1 MSFDN
6 PWTRKSS
13 QLQYENNWIRVR
25 EDQVVRPDGIDGIY
39 GVVEFK
45 NKAIGI
51 VPIDSDGNIHLVGQF
66 RYVLNEYSWE
76 IPEGGC
82 PAEEDPLAAAKRELM
97 EETGLTAKNWSYL
110 GHAHLSNS
118 VSDELAIYY
127 LATDLTHGE
136 AQPDST
142 EKLMHKVVPF
152 AEAVEMVLKNEITD
166 SLSVIAILTH
176 ALMRQ
181 AGQEAFPVS
190 HPDSPSSVV

>member
-1 MSFDN
+1 MSYEN
-6 PWTRKSS
+6 PWTKKSS

-25 EDQVVRPDGIDGIY
+25 EDQVVQPDGNHGIY

-51 VPIDSDGNIHLVGQF
+51 VPIDSNGNIHLVGQF

-82 PAEEDPLAAAKRELM
+82 PEHEDPLAAAKRELL
-97 EETGLTAKNWSYL
+97 EETGLTADDWELL
-110 GHAHLSNS
+110 GRAHLSNS

-127 LATDLTHGE
+127 LATGLTHGE
-136 AQPDST
+136 ACPDST

-152 AEAVEMVLKNEITD
+152 DEAVEMVLRNEITD
-166 SLSVIAILTH
+166 SLSVIAILTYDVVKRRN
-176 ALMRQ
+176 A
-181 AGQEAFPVS
+181 
-190 HPDSPSSVV
+190 SS